1 MSKHISFLQG
11 NTFRELPVNTNYQ
24 LVERYLS
31 QIHNVM
37 STAFTQHPRS
47 IVFHTELR
55 FPQTY
60 QCSITENDCISR
72 FIASFKAQ
80 VDTEIKARSK
90 RGSRAHHTAVRY
102 VWCRE
107 QSTSK
112 NVHYHVF
119 FFMNGDTFRS
129 YGDLSHPLRGQL
141 CYMLNVAWCRALQLI
156 EDASSRLVHLPGALR
171 RVNINES
178 NPTKSYDEFMEVD
191 ATPLESVAHWISY
204 LAKIDTKQYGL
215 GGRSFGC
222 SQK

>member
-1 MSKHISFLQG
+1 MPKHLSILNS
-11 NTFRELPVNTNYQ
+11 NRYCNLPVNTNYQ

-37 STAFTQHPRS
+37 SAAFVQHPRS
-47 IVFHTELR
+47 IVFHAELR

-60 QCSITENDCISR
+60 QCSMTESDCISR

-80 VDTEIKARSK
+80 VDAEFKARTK
-90 RGSRAHHTAVRY
+90 CGIRVHNTAVRY

-107 QSTSK
+107 QSSSK

-119 FFMNGDTFRS
+119 FFMNGDFYHS
-129 YGDLSHPLRGQL
+129 YGDFSNPKPGQL
-141 CYMLNVAWCRALQLI
+141 FYMLKTAWNRALNVQ
-156 EDASSRLVHLPGALR
+156 ENRLVHLPGRLR
-171 RVNINES
+171 RVNVNKVNS
-178 NPTKSYDEFMEVD
+178 VRVFDEFIGRD
-191 ATPLESVAHWISY
+191 ATELESIAHWISY
-204 LAKIDTKQYGL
+204 LAKIDTKQYGQ